1 MHVTDVTR
9 GVLGANGIVVAYI
22 GDGALMNG
30 ETHETLNMA
39 SLWQLPLVI
48 VRVDNQYAESTA
60 ARYYSGI
67 PDVLEY
73 VRSYGI
79 AAAAVDGNDIDAVA
93 DVAGRLLA
101 RTRKGEGPGFLQC
114 RTYRRYGHNT
124 ADVGA
129 YRPPEE
135 VEAWKARDP
144 LVVARAA
151 AASRGITEGELDEI
165 DTAVLAHIDR
175 AIAWADAQPE
185 PAIETAFQG
194 LYADPATIAAFGGT
208 IR

>member
-1 MHVTDVTR
+1 
-9 GVLGANGIVVAYI
+9 
-22 GDGALMNG
+22 
-30 ETHETLNMA
+30 MA

-124 ADVGA
+124 AD
-129 YRPPEE
+129 RESSS
-135 VEAWKARDP
+135 
-144 LVVARAA
+144 
-151 AASRGITEGELDEI
+151 SRTGLIRSGRFA
-165 DTAVLAHIDR
+165 TA
-175 AIAWADAQPE
+175 
-185 PAIETAFQG
+185 
-194 LYADPATIAAFGGT
+194 
-208 IR
+208 